1 MNFGRA
7 VGITLPYTEP
17 YRADASAASARFFWH
32 AGILP
37 LRCENPTFTGARA
50 C

>member
-17 YRADASAASARFFWH
+17 YRADAGYASVRFF
-32 AGILP
+32 GM
-37 LRCENPTFTGARA
+37 
-50 C
+50 

>member
-17 YRADASAASARFFWH
+17 YRADASAASARFS
-32 AGILP
+32 ACRYTP
-37 LRCENPTFTGARA
+37 VRCENPIFRGARA

>member
-7 VGITLPYTEP
+7 VDITLPYTEP
-17 YRADASAASARFFWH
+17 YHADAGYASARFS
-32 AGILP
+32 ACRYTP
-37 LRCENPTFTGARA
+37 VRCENPIFRGARA